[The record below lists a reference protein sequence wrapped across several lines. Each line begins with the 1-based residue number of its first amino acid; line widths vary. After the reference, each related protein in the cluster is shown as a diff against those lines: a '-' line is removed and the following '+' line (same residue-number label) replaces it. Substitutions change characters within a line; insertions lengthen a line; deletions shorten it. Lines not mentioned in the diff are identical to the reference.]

1 MKQGGL
7 AGKDKNMK
15 TANLAGVV
23 LGAILKVVFAV
34 AVVYLVYTGASTCYD
49 YGYRIFTEPAVSSGE
64 GRKITVTLTSDMSAT
79 QIGEIMQDK
88 GLVRDGKLFALQYLF
103 SEYKKDW
110 KPGTYELSTAMT
122 AEEMMEVMSDQT
134 EDTTEESVETID
146 NGNAVTGETQET
158 EDTLQ

>member
-1 MKQGGL
+1 MK
-7 AGKDKNMK
+7 A
-15 TANLAGVV
+15 ANLAGVV

-79 QIGEIMQDK
+79 QIGETMQDK

-110 KPGTYELSTAMT
+110 KPGTYEL
-122 AEEMMEVMSDQT
+122 
-134 EDTTEESVETID
+134 
-146 NGNAVTGETQET
+146 ETQ
-158 EDTLQ
+158 